1 MEYNTKVFNHYIEV
15 YKTGDKMLLELL
27 DSRKLYCCLYNDSK
41 LDDEK
46 KYYKS
51 KIDLLDSQIN
61 FISLGQTLMIQ
72 CKHNLIT

>member
-1 MEYNTKVFNHYIEV
+1 MEYNTKVYNHYIDV
-15 YKTGDKMLLELL
+15 YKTGDKMLLDLL
-27 DSRKLYCCLYNDSK
+27 DSRKFYCCLYNDAK